1 MKRWIAYWNV
11 QNVDTLPP
19 WPLCAGHREA
29 ICAPIE
35 SHQDKWPEG
44 AELLKKQVADGVCAL
59 AAFGNC
65 CDDPVVEIPS
75 IAASVLDNLGG
86 T

>member
-1 MKRWIAYWNV
+1 MKRWITYWSV
-11 QNVDTLPP
+11 QDVATLPP

-35 SHQDKWPEG
+35 EHRESWPEG
-44 AELLKKQVADGVCAL
+44 VRLIKEQTTDGVCAL

-65 CDDPVVEIPS
+65 CDDPVTEIPS
-75 IAASVLDNLGG
+75 IAASVLDALGG
-86 T
+86 A